1 MQTKPKSNSV
11 VTHERPADRP
21 TVIIFKVKDAGEFE
35 LDFDKIS
42 PAVKARACIH
52 GLVQRISDAAAIGR
66 DPATGKPV
74 ADAPALKLG
83 NMRRLADHY
92 MSGSDDWSPA
102 REAST
107 GPGLDRLILAAVCE
121 ATGKTDAEV
130 RLMVSEGSAKHA
142 IAAKVYLE
150 SLAGAAK
157 VRPIYERVKAEQASA
172 LAKAVTFDPDAE
184 LDEATGS

>member
-11 VTHERPADRP
+11 VTHERPANRP
-21 TVIIFKVKDAGEFE
+21 TIVIFRVKDAGEIE
-35 LDFDKIS
+35 FDMEKCS
-42 PAVKARACIH
+42 DAVITRFQYH
-52 GLVQRISDAAAIGR
+52 GAIQRISDAAAIGR
-66 DPATGKPV
+66 DPATGKPLP
-74 ADAPALKLG
+74 DAPALKLG

-121 ATGKTDAEV
+121 ATGKTDADV

-142 IAAKVYLE
+142 IGAKAYLE

-157 VRPIYERVKAEQASA
+157 VRPIYERMKAEQASA

>member
-11 VTHERPADRP
+11 VTHELHTDIGQ
-21 TVIIFKVKDAGEFE
+21 VIFKVVGAGEFT
-35 LDFDKIS
+35 LDTTKIS
-42 PAVKARACIH
+42 EAIRSRAMLH
-52 GLVQRISDAAAIGR
+52 GLIQRISDAAAIGR

-74 ADAPALKLG
+74 ADAPQLKLA

-92 MSGSDDWSPA
+92 MSGSEFWTVP
-102 REAST
+102 REPST

-121 ATGKTDAEV
+121 ATGKSDADV
-130 RLMVSEGSAKHA
+130 RLMVSEGSTKHA

-157 VRPIYERVKAEQASA
+157 VKPIYERMKAEQASA